1 MESQSVQCE
10 NPPTHA
16 PAVEGNAPETEK
28 AGEERVISE
37 EMQKRDLNKVYVSN
51 LGNYMTQKEFA
62 SYLSEHH
69 VDGVK

>member
-1 MESQSVQCE
+1 
-10 NPPTHA
+10 
-16 PAVEGNAPETEK
+16 
-28 AGEERVISE
+28 
-37 EMQKRDLNKVYVSN
+37 MQKRDLNKVYVSN